1 VAAFNKL
8 YGGGL
13 CISTVNELKAGLLS
27 DQFKAASE
35 YEKEIKRVRDFG
47 KLVAPTITTSN

>member
-13 CISTVNELKAGLLS
+13 CISSVNELKAGLLS
-27 DQFKAASE
+27 DQFKAPSE

-47 KLVAPTITTSN
+47 KLVAPTITSSN